1 MEEHLRFLRQT
12 TKLFSNLKQVME
24 EKKLFLDPQLNL
36 EKLAHLLGT
45 NRTQLS
51 YTINGHS
58 GMNFSRWLADYR
70 VEYLK
75 RELKS
80 HPEKSPQDLYHQA
93 GFTSRTSFYRQF
105 KLITG
110 ETPRE
115 YAIKNHQ
122 K

>member
-1 MEEHLRFLRQT
+1 MEEHLRLLRQT
-12 TKLFSNLKQVME
+12 TTLFSNLTEAME
-24 EKKLFLDPQLNL
+24 EKKLFLDAQLNL

-51 YTINGHS
+51 YTINDHF
-58 GMNFSRWLADYR
+58 GMNFSRWLANYR

-75 RELKS
+75 KELQS
-80 HPEKSPQDLYHQA
+80 NPDQSPQDLFHKA

-110 ETPRE
+110 MTPRE
-115 YAIKNHQ
+115 FVIKI
-122 K
+122 KS